1 MKRCVVVI
9 LNWNGEGHLRRF
21 LEGTLRCSAEADVAV
36 ADNGSTDG
44 SVEYVE
50 SNFPMVRLIR
60 FAENYGFAEGYNR
73 AIAELEG
80 YEYVVLL
87 NSDVEV
93 ENGWLQPLLAQ
104 LDEDDTIAAVGPKIL
119 DLHRRDSFEYA
130 GAAGG
135 YIDYLGYPFCRGR
148 LLNCCE
154 RDEGQYDDVRE
165 LFWVSGAAMC
175 CRRSVFMELGGFCGE
190 FFAHQEEI
198 DLCWRM
204 QLSGYRV
211 VVVPKSRVWH
221 LGGGTLQK
229 SSARKVYFNHRNNL
243 AMLLRCAT
251 PVQRVV
257 VCVLRPLLD
266 GAAALSYLLGG
277 DVKAMMAV
285 GRAYRDFFGMHR
297 RLQQQRNAI
306 RQHGVTESKYIYRGS
321 IVLRYLFGRRFF
333 KNLM

>member
-1 MKRCVVVI
+1 MKCCAVVV
-9 LNWNGEGHLRRF
+9 LNWNGEHHLRNF
-21 LEGTLRCSAEADVAV
+21 LADVVSRSTEADVVV

-50 SNFPMVRLIR
+50 SLAPSVRLIR
-60 FAENYGFAEGYNR
+60 LDRNYGFAEGYNR
-73 AIAELEG
+73 AIEQLAE

-87 NSDVEV
+87 NSDVKV
-93 ENGWLQPLLAQ
+93 EEGWLQPLLARMES
-104 LDEDDTIAAVGPKIL
+104 DGGIAAVGPKIL
-119 DLHRRDSFEYA
+119 DLNRPDHFEYA

-148 LLNCCE
+148 ILNCCE

-165 LFWVSGAAMC
+165 VFWVGGAAMC
-175 CRRSVFMELGGFCGE
+175 CRTSVFMALGGFCGE

-204 QLSGYRV
+204 QLAGYRV
-211 VVVPKSRVWH
+211 VIEPSSRVWH

-251 PVQRVV
+251 PVQRLA
-257 VCVLRPLLD
+257 VCVLRPFLD
-266 GAAALSYLLGG
+266 AAAAFSYLLGG
-277 DVKAMMAV
+277 DVQAMKAV
-285 GRAYRDFFGMHR
+285 VCAYRDFFGMHR
-297 RLQQQRNAI
+297 LLQQQRRKI
-306 RQHGVTESKYIYRGS
+306 RQQRRAESPNIYRGS
-321 IVLRYLFGRRFF
+321 IVLRYLLGRKVF